1 MNKLFIY
8 ALSLLVFVV
17 MSLGCNNTHKLKTV
31 DDPLIPWT
39 KGSRE
44 TGQYRNLLKEAG
56 YTDEQIK
63 NKIDS
68 IWYVIYEG
76 PDKAYFEVG
85 DSMAYMSDVKNNDVR
100 TEGMS
105 YGMMIAVQFNKKDM
119 FDRLWRWSIK
129 YLQHKDGPSKGYFI
143 WTARTDG
150 TTGRTMPDGTV
161 RLPGPASDGELYY
174 VTALLFAS
182 NRWGNDTGINY
193 KQEAQNILDA
203 MFSKTGEDGIHNIFN
218 EENYLITFTPDGN
231 GWTYTDVSYNLPAFM
246 EIWAEFADDGRAD
259 FWQKAAVAAREYL
272 HKATDPVTGIN
283 PDLTNWD
290 GTPYGTPERTRW
302 FFYDSWRVPMNIAMD
317 YSWYNKDTEW
327 QQDYAN
333 RFQKTLANRY
343 GVANYPD
350 QLALDGSKPDW
361 YFGAGGF
368 HTLRHSI
375 GFTGT
380 MASTALMA
388 TDGLGWDFVHDFWNQ
403 KLERYED
410 GYIDTY
416 YDGLIS
422 LFALM
427 HLSGQYQ
434 IILPQ

>member
-1 MNKLFIY
+1 MKRLLAL
-8 ALSLLVFVV
+8 ALSLAALTAT
-17 MSLGCNNTHKLKTV
+17 GQDAKRKTAE
-31 DDPLIPWT
+31 DALIPWT
-39 KGSRE
+39 QGGRA
-44 TGQYRNLLKEAG
+44 TGQYRNLLREAG

-63 NKIDS
+63 EKIDN

-76 PDKAYFEVG
+76 PDKAYSEVG
-85 DSMAYMSDVKNNDVR
+85 DDMAYMSDVKNNDVR

-105 YGMMIAVQFNKKDM
+105 YAMMVAVQFDKKDM
-119 FDRLWRWSIK
+119 FDRLWRWAQK
-129 YLQHKDGPSKGYFI
+129 YMQHKDGPQKGYFI

-150 TTGRTMPDGTV
+150 TTGRTMPDGSV
-161 RLPGPASDGELYY
+161 RLPGPASDGELYF

-182 NRWGNDTGINY
+182 NRWGDQGEINY
-193 KQEAQNILDA
+193 KKEAQYILDC
-203 MFSKTGEDGIHNIFN
+203 MFEKTGEGGIHNIFN
-218 EENYLITFTPDGN
+218 VEHKLITFTPDGN
-231 GWTYTDVSYNLPAFM
+231 GWTYTDVSYNLPAFL
-246 EIWAEFADDGRAD
+246 EVWAEFADDGRAE
-259 FWQKAAVAAREYL
+259 FWRECAAVAREYL

-283 PDLTNWD
+283 PDLTHFD
-290 GTPYGTPERTRW
+290 GRPYGTPGRTRW

-317 YSWYNKDTEW
+317 YSWYNKDAAW
-327 QQDYAN
+327 QQGYAN
-333 RFQKTLANRY
+333 RFQKTLVDRY

-350 QLALDGSKPDW
+350 QLALDGSEPDW
-361 YFGAGGF
+361 FFGAGGF

-375 GFTGT
+375 GFTGA

-388 TDGLGWDFVHDFWNQ
+388 TDGLGWEFVHDFWNQ

-427 HLSGQYQ
+427 HLSGQYRV
-434 IILPQ
+434 ILPQQ